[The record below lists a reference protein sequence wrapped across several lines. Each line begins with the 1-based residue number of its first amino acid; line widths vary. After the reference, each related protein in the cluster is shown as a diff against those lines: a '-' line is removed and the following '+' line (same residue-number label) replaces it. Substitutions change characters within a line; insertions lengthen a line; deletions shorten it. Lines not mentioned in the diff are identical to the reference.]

1 MSKKLTYAVSILLV
15 LSLVGTDRALA
26 FVVWEGNI
34 GGGNDSVEDQL
45 DRGMYMGSSDLEF
58 PNDGGLQVI
67 GLRFL
72 NVGVPKGVTVTN
84 AYIEFTVDE
93 TSGSEPANLII
104 DGELSPD
111 APPFAN
117 VDYNVA
123 NRPGTMAKVEW
134 TPEPWPATG
143 QRHQTSDISTVINEI
158 IGQKGWDLGNAMAL
172 MIRDNPDNPS
182 KANRVAA
189 SSTATL
195 LHVEFS
201 SQFAYGPQPAD
212 GSYHSDTWASLVW
225 TPGETAVTNDIYFS
239 DSLADVTDGTGDAF
253 RGNQAAADYVVGFP
267 GFPYPE
273 GLVPGTTY

>member
-1 MSKKLTYAVSILLV
+1 MSKKLIYAVSVLLV
-15 LSLVGTDRALA
+15 LSLVGTDPAYG

-34 GGGNDSVEDQL
+34 AGGNDSVEDQL

-117 VDYNVA
+117 VDSLHCTLELN
-123 NRPGTMAKVEW
+123 
-134 TPEPWPATG
+134 
-143 QRHQTSDISTVINEI
+143 HQTVPNFSPGGLQFELWNGEQLITERRAPTQAILSQPDEVGRRT
-158 IGQKGWDLGNAMAL
+158 QKME
-172 MIRDNPDNPS
+172 S
-182 KANRVAA
+182 
-189 SSTATL
+189 
-195 LHVEFS
+195 
-201 SQFAYGPQPAD
+201 
-212 GSYHSDTWASLVW
+212 
-225 TPGETAVTNDIYFS
+225 
-239 DSLADVTDGTGDAF
+239 
-253 RGNQAAADYVVGFP
+253 
-267 GFPYPE
+267 
-273 GLVPGTTY
+273 